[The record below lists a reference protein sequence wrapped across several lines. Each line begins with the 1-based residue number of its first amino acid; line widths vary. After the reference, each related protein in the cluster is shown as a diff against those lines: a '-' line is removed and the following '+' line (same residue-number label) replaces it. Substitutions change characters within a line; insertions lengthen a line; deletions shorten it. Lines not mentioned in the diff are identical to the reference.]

1 MTTPNGNIIFN
12 ASTGS
17 DTHASGLGPSTA
29 VPFTL
34 QTTAGSNIATVSSGS
49 FVSISIGDLMFI
61 PDVLFTGRKFNIV
74 SGITPVTNEITFDNN
89 WDDTSSSTT
98 GYVGGKRA
106 TLDNADSRR
115 LTSGESPQTWIEL
128 ETDQTIT
135 SALGGT
141 SSSTQAR
148 IKSSDSS
155 NKTLTISGAGQPM
168 FDTGTF
174 YLRRINT
181 KALDNNDF
189 AYADTTAETTV
200 RASKCIIGDPDYP
213 FENIASGA
221 SRCSFDFAES
231 TIQDFVNS
239 SGDIAAS
246 SNQFGLNVRSN
257 NCIFKRCGRMFVNGR
272 GPGLHFKNC
281 IFIGT
286 GGDFASSN
294 YGFYT
299 ATNCV
304 FYNYNRVFIGAGFWD
319 FYASNCIFHTVV
331 DPFAYIYGSIA
342 SLLGEYWNIFQYNVT
357 GSYTYDAARM
367 DGFIGQ
373 PPSSSAFVNLTEDP
387 FVDVENED
395 FNLNDKIG
403 GGAEVKSALYSV

>member
-17 DTHASGLGPSTA
+17 DTHASGLGPAIAVTLDITTSAGNSTA
-29 VPFTL
+29 SVSAFP
-34 QTTAGSNIATVSSGS
+34 AGSG
-49 FVSISIGDLMFI
+49 IGDLVYI
-61 PDVLFTGRKFNIV
+61 PSATGRKFNIIA
-74 SGITPVTNEITFDNN
+74 GANQQAGLMFFDEP
-89 WDDTSSSTT
+89 WDDSLTDAPA
-98 GYVGGKRA
+98 YIGGKRA

-174 YLRRINT
+174 YLRRIST

-200 RASKCIIGDPDYP
+200 RTSKCIIGDPNYP

-257 NCIFKRCGRMFVNGR
+257 NCIFKRCGRMYVNGR

-286 GGDFASSN
+286 GGDFAFSN

-299 ATNCV
+299 VTNCV

-319 FYASNCIFHTVV
+319 YYASNCIFHTVV
-331 DPFAYIYGSIA
+331 NPFAYIYGSIA
-342 SLLGEYWNIFQYNVT
+342 SLSGEYWNIFQYNVT
-357 GSYTYDAARM
+357 GSYVYDAARM

-387 FVDVENED
+387 FVDIENED